1 MLCSSPHSHGKE
13 RNNQNQ
19 DKNRVNAGFLIGRFD
34 LLFRNGFFNHAALE
48 LETAFV
54 IFILRNCATGQFVF
68 QFFELVAIDR
78 NISLRKL
85 FGARVLFTECQQRN
99 TNDQKQDDDHR
110 SG

>member
-48 LETAFV
+48 LETAFRH
-54 IFILRNCATGQFVF
+54 IHSEKLRHGPIR
-68 QFFELVAIDR
+68 LP
-78 NISLRKL
+78 
-85 FGARVLFTECQQRN
+85 VL
-99 TNDQKQDDDHR
+99 
-110 SG
+110 